1 MAGLESLSLLGGVA
15 VGVLGS
21 AHCVVMCGG
30 IAGALSLAPGAGGAG
45 VGARQAAYNL
55 GRVASYAIAGALAG
69 AFGIGL
75 ARLFGATGTMVL
87 RALAALL
94 LLALGLYLA
103 GWWSGLAR
111 LERQGAR
118 LWRHVA
124 PLAARLR
131 PGRSLAGALALGMV
145 WGWLPC
151 GLVYSALALA
161 TTSGDWQRGALLMAG
176 FGLGTLPAMIATGLA
191 AGRAATLAR
200 AVAPRRVA
208 GVMLIAFALWTL
220 AASDAVAHLRGTAPP
235 PCHVETVAPTTAGA
249 AGS

>member
-1 MAGLESLSLLGGVA
+1 MTALGEPLSLLGGMA

-30 IAGALSLAPGAGGAG
+30 IAGALSLAPGTPARGAA
-45 VGARQAAYNL
+45 VARQVAYNL
-55 GRVASYAIAGALAG
+55 GRVASYTVAGGLAGALGIALAQVLGTGG
-69 AFGIGL
+69 AM
-75 ARLFGATGTMVL
+75 AL
-87 RALAALL
+87 RAAAALL

-118 LWRHVA
+118 LWQRIA

-131 PGRSLAGALALGMV
+131 PRQSLGGALALGML

-161 TTSGDWQRGALLMAG
+161 ATSGDWRRGALVMAG
-176 FGLGTLPAMIATGLA
+176 FGIGTLPAMVATGVL
-191 AGRAATLAR
+191 AGRVAGFAR

-208 GVMLIAFALWTL
+208 GVMLIAFGLWTF
-220 AASDAVAHLRGTAPP
+220 AASGAVAHLRGTPPP
-235 PCHVETVAPTTAGA
+235 PCHESSA
-249 AGS
+249 AAD